1 MIVHAEAFRGNAIP
15 RVAAS
20 HSRNADASP
29 RFRIDHEHI
38 AQALEL
44 LLAPGQVIELRALNA
59 KIEGEWRAGTYAGW
73 FDREHIDEL
82 IAACERITQAS
93 AVYFTPNLVNPQ
105 LLGRSFNRARM
116 MRDKEP
122 LTSDRDIIGRRWL
135 LIDVDAVRPAN
146 LSATEAEKAAA
157 YDLAT
162 AIDYELWEQGFP
174 PGIIGDSGNGA
185 HLMIPVNLPADDGG
199 FCERLLKRLA
209 KQFNNKAA
217 QVDISVHNPARIWK
231 LPGTL
236 VCKGDHAPEI
246 GREWRMSRLMQV
258 CKEVL

>member
-1 MIVHAEAFRGNAIP
+1 MILHT
-15 RVAAS
+15 AALQES
-20 HSRNADASP
+20 ALPQAAVSP
-29 RFRIDHEHI
+29 LRRDVRQTLFRIDRAHI
-38 AQALEL
+38 RQSLEL
-44 LLAPGQVIELRALNA
+44 LLEPEQVVELRAINA
-59 KIEGEWRAGTYAGW
+59 KIDSEWRTGTYAGW

-236 VCKGDHAPEI
+236 VCKGDHAPAI

-258 CKEVL
+258 CKDVI